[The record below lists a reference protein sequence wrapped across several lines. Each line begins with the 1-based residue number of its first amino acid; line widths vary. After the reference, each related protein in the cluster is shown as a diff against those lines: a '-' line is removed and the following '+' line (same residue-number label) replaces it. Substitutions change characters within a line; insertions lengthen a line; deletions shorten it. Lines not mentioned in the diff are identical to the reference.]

1 MPSNA
6 VIKLRALR
14 IRQRYCVRFQA
25 FPDCIEQFCLLR
37 RGEAVDLASQI
48 AHMPITLARFL
59 RTGKDIASDLMRY
72 HGCPPDLSEFSA
84 QRTGAN
90 LGYLPP
96 STTF

>member
-6 VIKLRALR
+6 VIKLRPLR
-14 IRQRYCVRFQA
+14 IRQRYCVRFQT
-25 FPDCIEQFCLLR
+25 FPDRIQQLCLLR
-37 RGEAVDLASQI
+37 SGEAVYLASQI
-48 AHMPITLARFL
+48 AHTPITLARFL